1 MPKDRTKNLL
11 AGYHKL
17 TKEEQSLGGKKSVET
32 RRKLATM
39 KKTLEMLLAK
49 KSDDGK
55 TTYQELATLG
65 LIKGAIE
72 GNAQNYKVIVET
84 LGELKQGD
92 QDRME
97 MELSRVGELLG
108 KLQEE
113 AKK

>member
-39 KKTLEMLLAK
+39 KRTLEMLLSK
-49 KSDDGK
+49 KSERGE
-55 TTYQELATLG
+55 TYQELATLG

-97 MELSRVGELLG
+97 MELSKVGELLS

>member
-1 MPKDRTKNLL
+1 MPKDRTKNII

-17 TKEEQSLGGKKSVET
+17 TKEEQSLGGKKSGET

-39 KKTLEMLLAK
+39 KKTLELLLSK
-49 KSDDGK
+49 QSESGE
-55 TTYQELATLG
+55 TYQELATLG

-97 MELSRVGELLG
+97 SELSRVGELLS
-108 KLQEE
+108 KLSDE
-113 AKK
+113 ANK